1 MLTTFI
7 RIRRLTRFKHTHK
20 CPAVG
25 QPSSVDIIM
34 TSGDACPTARPEK
47 ETFALPSIGL
57 FFKTLPFDDAL
68 TDAPFHDSFCLSIAY
83 APFRFHLFYGI
94 LNLFQSHLFLPIGDI
109 FRNDFPQLLA
119 IPFIQNNPPFFS
131 ACIRSYIQCNST
143 AL

>member
-68 TDAPFHDSFCLSIAY
+68 TDAPFHAQLYIYSIHSFGFLASSRFNQILFASLLHMPHFVFIFFMAY
-83 APFRFHLFYGI
+83 STSSSLIFF
-94 LNLFQSHLFLPIGDI
+94 FQ
-109 FRNDFPQLLA
+109 
-119 IPFIQNNPPFFS
+119 
-131 ACIRSYIQCNST
+131 
-143 AL
+143 